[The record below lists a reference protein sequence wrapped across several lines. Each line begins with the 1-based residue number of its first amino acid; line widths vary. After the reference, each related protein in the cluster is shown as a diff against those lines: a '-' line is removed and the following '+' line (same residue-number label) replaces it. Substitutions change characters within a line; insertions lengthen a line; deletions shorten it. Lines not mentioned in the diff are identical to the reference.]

1 MVIRNKL
8 KGVEDKLIKD
18 AKETT
23 LSLSQL
29 AEKYG
34 VSKQGISIFIHRK
47 GIKRPKL
54 PKKEH
59 VETCSICQSLLRMAN
74 KRHSDFIS
82 SRTIKKQLGLERGK
96 WRYHICILR
105 NKGLISQRFGRLF
118 SRKVELAYQIY
129 FDKGLPVER
138 IGKQVGLK
146 NLRSVIKKHK
156 ALGWDVPDSN
166 RSERR
171 KKTEEIVKNKMRNKS
186 Q

>member
-34 VSKQGISIFIHRK
+34 VSKQGISRFIHRK

-54 PKKEH
+54 PEKEH
-59 VETCSICQSLLRMAN
+59 VETCSICQSLLRIAN

-82 SRTIKKQLGLERGK
+82 SRTIKKQLGLRSGE
-96 WRYHICILR
+96 WIYHIRILR
-105 NKGLISQRFGRLF
+105 KKGLISQRFGRLH

-129 FDKGLPVER
+129 FEKGLPIER
-138 IGKQVGLK
+138 IGKQVGLR
-146 NLRSVIKKHK
+146 NLHSVIRTHR
-156 ALGWDVPDSN
+156 ALGWDVPDSD

-171 KKTEEIVKNKMRNKS
+171 
-186 Q
+186 